1 MADRWIDPGIQGLRD
16 VEVAFGSLGCIAE
29 GVNELTK
36 ARALGRPQVTQ
47 DLRDS
52 IERSIYDSAAPGN
65 GKTYESLEEALKDVE
80 AKGVAKSGK

>member
-1 MADRWIDPGIQGLRD
+1 MD
-16 VEVAFGSLGCIAE
+16 VLGRIT
-29 GVNELTK
+29 GVVNELSK